1 VGVSVFIVVLGDG
14 MDMVLRLSAATSRC
28 PVDRLRIG
36 SGSIDDEGSG
46 DAVGALSAAAAD
58 VLD

>member
-1 VGVSVFIVVLGDG
+1 MGVSVFIVVLGDE
-14 MDMVLRLSAATSRC
+14 MDMVLRLTVCRD
-28 PVDRLRIG
+28 VDRLRIG

-46 DAVGALSAAAAD
+46 DAVRALSAAAAD